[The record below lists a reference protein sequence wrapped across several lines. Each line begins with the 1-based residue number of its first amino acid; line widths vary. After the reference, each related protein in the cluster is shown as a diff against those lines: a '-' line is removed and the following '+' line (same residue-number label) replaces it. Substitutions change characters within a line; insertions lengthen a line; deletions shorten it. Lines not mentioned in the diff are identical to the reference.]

1 MCEKVRFVFE
11 KWGNVAGK
19 APDQVRQ
26 ATQKP
31 AKDLRINPKVFA
43 ACVSI
48 FVTQVVCSV
57 SNPHYELGTL
67 FKQYFFFVCL
77 YQVLVA
83 SYLHLV
89 ATRGV

>member
-11 KWGNVAGK
+11 KWGNVTGK
-19 APDQVRQ
+19 ASDQVIQ

-31 AKDLRINPKVFA
+31 AKDLRINSKVFA

-48 FVTQVVCSV
+48 FVTPVVCFV

-67 FKQYFFFVCL
+67 KKKNISFIFL
-77 YQVLVA
+77 SA
-83 SYLHLV
+83 P
-89 ATRGV
+89 